1 MDHEFSGP
9 SFTIGVEEEL
19 TIVDQE
25 TLDLREVMSEIVA
38 ATAA

>member
-1 MDHEFSGP
+1 MDHEFTGP

-19 TIVDQE
+19 MIVDQE
-25 TLDLREVMSEIVA
+25 TLNLLEVMSEIVA